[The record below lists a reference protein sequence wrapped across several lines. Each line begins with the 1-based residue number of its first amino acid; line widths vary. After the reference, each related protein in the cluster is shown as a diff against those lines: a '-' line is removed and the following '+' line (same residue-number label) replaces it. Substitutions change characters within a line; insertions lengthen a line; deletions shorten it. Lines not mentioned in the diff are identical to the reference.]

1 LNIKQFISD
10 LTQLTT
16 SQNKL
21 VGKQVL
27 NLAFAESTMDD
38 TRALASQG
46 AREGLV
52 VIADHQSKGRGRFN
66 REWLTTAG
74 QDVTISI
81 LFKPSLNKLHML
93 NMVASLAIQK
103 TIYEITKEKAEIK
116 WPNDVLVKGKKVS
129 GILIE
134 TVMSNANEV
143 DFAVVGI
150 GLNVNLDL
158 AEMDMIKDSAT
169 SISLIKGSITD
180 KYEVLSIL
188 LNMIDKHYQLLQQGI
203 DLCIEWSSNLSTIG
217 AQVKVSNGKNI
228 ILGYAVG
235 VDSVGNLIIETNEEK
250 ITVSSGDVTLI

>member
-1 LNIKQFISD
+1 MNIKQFISD

-116 WPNDVLVKGKKVS
+116 
-129 GILIE
+129 
-134 TVMSNANEV
+134 
-143 DFAVVGI
+143 
-150 GLNVNLDL
+150 
-158 AEMDMIKDSAT
+158 
-169 SISLIKGSITD
+169 
-180 KYEVLSIL
+180 
-188 LNMIDKHYQLLQQGI
+188 
-203 DLCIEWSSNLSTIG
+203 
-217 AQVKVSNGKNI
+217 
-228 ILGYAVG
+228 
-235 VDSVGNLIIETNEEK
+235 
-250 ITVSSGDVTLI
+250 